1 VPDRATDR
9 LYGLPLDEFTAA
21 RNKLAGELK
30 RSGDSAAA
38 TRVRKLAKPTRSA
51 GAINRAVR
59 RNRREAKAL
68 LSAVDKLREAQERL
82 LREGGR
88 QAVDRAADRE
98 RAAVERLM
106 VAVETELGRDGR
118 QTASMVERARDTL
131 HAVASTP
138 EVREE
143 FEAGRLTRDH
153 KAIGFGGLSAP
164 PGPAHA
170 KPRRSAEKS
179 DARRRLKSAEQEL
192 EAAERALRHADIER
206 RDAEKQL
213 AAANAAVERRQ
224 KELEEAEAQRDRARQ
239 ALEET

>member
-38 TRVRKLAKPTRSA
+38 TRVRNLAKPTRSA

-59 RNRREAKAL
+59 SNRREAKAL
-68 LSAVDKLREAQERL
+68 LSAADKLRDAQERL

-106 VAVETELGRDGR
+106 VAVEAELGREGR
-118 QTASMVERARDTL
+118 PTASMLERARGTL
-131 HAVASTP
+131 HAVASSQ
-138 EVREE
+138 ELREE
-143 FEAGRLTRDH
+143 FEAGRITKDH

-164 PGPAHA
+164 TGPAPA
-170 KPRRSAEKS
+170 KPRRSAQKS
-179 DARRRLKSAEQEL
+179 DARKRLKRAEQEM
-192 EAAERALRHADIER
+192 EAAEHALRRADIER

-224 KELEEAEAQRDRARQ
+224 KELEEAAGQHDHARQ